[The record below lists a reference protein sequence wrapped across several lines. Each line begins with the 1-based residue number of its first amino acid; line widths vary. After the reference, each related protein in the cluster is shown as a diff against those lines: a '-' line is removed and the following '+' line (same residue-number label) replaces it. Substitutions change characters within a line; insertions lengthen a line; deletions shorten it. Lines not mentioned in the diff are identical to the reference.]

1 MMILADFNPTIL
13 FLLLWGLFSW
23 FTKKKKVQLQEKD
36 QGEHSEIESKENL
49 FSRLQKLQDH
59 LSKDVDIF
67 PSVPQPVEAEGEYI
81 DEEYDY
87 SFIESE
93 ILKPELEDLHA
104 NKESVVETEI
114 KTPAAESENWL
125 KQNLSRKSNLRKLM
139 VLKEV
144 LREPRSLKPYTGD
157 YFQS

>member
-1 MMILADFNPTIL
+1 MMLADFEPGIF
-13 FLLLWGLFSW
+13 FLLLWGLISW
-23 FTKKKKVQLQEKD
+23 LTHKKKKKISTDNGKVETKPK
-36 QGEHSEIESKENL
+36 SKEDL
-49 FSRLQKLQDH
+49 FARLQKLQDH

-87 SFIESE
+87 SFIEPDILESE
-93 ILKPELEDLHA
+93 QEDSHENEEYVFTKDEKPL
-104 NKESVVETEI
+104 V
-114 KTPAAESENWL
+114 AESTNWL
-125 KQNLSRKSNLRKLM
+125 KQNLSRKSNLKKLM

-144 LREPRSLKPYTGD
+144 LGEPRSLKPYTGD

>member
-1 MMILADFNPTIL
+1 MILAEFNPAIL
-13 FLLLWGLFSW
+13 FFLLWGLVSW
-23 FTKKKKVQLQEKD
+23 LSKKKKDQLKEKD
-36 QGEHSEIESKENL
+36 QGEYSEMEPKVDI

-67 PSVPQPVEAEGEYI
+67 PSVPQPVEAEGKYI

-93 ILKPELEDLHA
+93 SLESELEDLHE
-104 NKESVVETEI
+104 NEESVLETEI
-114 KTPAAESENWL
+114 KTPAAEPRNWL
-125 KQNLSRKSNLRKLM
+125 KQNLSRKSNLKKLM
-139 VLKEV
+139 GLKEV
-144 LREPRSLKPYTGD
+144 LGEPRSLKPYTGD

>member
-1 MMILADFNPTIL
+1 MMFADFNPGIL
-13 FLLLWGLFSW
+13 FLLLWGLISW
-23 FTKKKKVQLQEKD
+23 LTHKKKKKISTDNGKVETKPK
-36 QGEHSEIESKENL
+36 SKEDL
-49 FSRLQKLQDH
+49 FARFQKLQDH

-67 PSVPQPVEAEGEYI
+67 PSVPQPVEAEEEFI

-93 ILKPELEDLHA
+93 ILEPELEDLHE
-104 NKESVVETEI
+104 NEESVLETEI

-125 KQNLSRKSNLRKLM
+125 KQNLSRKSNLKKLM

-144 LREPRSLKPYTGD
+144 LGEPRSLKPYTGD